1 MCVCVCVCARVILC
15 NVITHTDDTP
25 PHSDYIPKRR
35 DGLLSFW
42 GEAWWRRTY
51 TAYVLTSPTSMT
63 GPLLGVEPSCLHLSW
78 WLPAGPSL
86 PAPHK
91 SCPSSQVWLRHVS
104 MGNLYRAPR
113 PHTMNPSA
121 WFLSLHVMKNS
132 LGTESGLCVGI
143 CASLRSLSI

>member
-1 MCVCVCVCARVILC
+1 MVTKTVHHCSEFTSFTGTLCVCVCVCVCVRVILC

-78 WLPAGPSL
+78 
-86 PAPHK
+86 
-91 SCPSSQVWLRHVS
+91 
-104 MGNLYRAPR
+104 
-113 PHTMNPSA
+113 
-121 WFLSLHVMKNS
+121 
-132 LGTESGLCVGI
+132 
-143 CASLRSLSI
+143 